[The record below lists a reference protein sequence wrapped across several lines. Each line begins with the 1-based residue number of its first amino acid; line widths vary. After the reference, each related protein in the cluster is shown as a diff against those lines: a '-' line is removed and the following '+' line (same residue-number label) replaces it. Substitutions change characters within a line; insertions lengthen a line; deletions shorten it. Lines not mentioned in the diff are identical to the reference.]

1 LAEGVQIIV
10 EVGIDPMSYAREQY
24 QRRVRA
30 PTVCP
35 NCGAAQAL
43 EAHGY
48 YLRWVTAA
56 LCGLLV
62 QIAVRRFLCRHCPV
76 TVSCLPHFAQPYRL
90 VCNETTEAF
99 FEGQTQRRDVERWQ
113 ELLARYRRAYAR
125 FWRELRATCGAFF
138 GRSPPREQPPGFWR
152 RIMDACG
159 GLTAATGRLVHALG
173 VTPFGRYR
181 CHQRRDFSGSGRKR
195 SRAAPGRSTPTQ
207 PVYGTGVATPQCSRA

>member
-1 LAEGVQIIV
+1 MAIIS
-10 EVGIDPMSYAREQY
+10 G
-24 QRRVRA
+24 
-30 PTVCP
+30 
-35 NCGAAQAL
+35 G
-43 EAHGY
+43 
-48 YLRWVTAA
+48 VTAA

-138 GRSPPREQPPGFWR
+138 GRSR
-152 RIMDACG
+152 RGSSHRASGAGSWMPV
-159 GLTAATGRLVHALG
+159 AA
-173 VTPFGRYR
+173 
-181 CHQRRDFSGSGRKR
+181 
-195 SRAAPGRSTPTQ
+195 
-207 PVYGTGVATPQCSRA
+207 

>member
-1 LAEGVQIIV
+1 VQIIV
-10 EVGIDPMSYAREQY
+10 EVEIDPVRYVREDC

-30 PTVCP
+30 PAVCP

-62 QIAVRRFLCRHCPV
+62 QIAVRRFFCRQCPV

-90 VCNETTEAF
+90 VCNETIEAF
-99 FEGQTQRRDVERWQ
+99 FQGQAQRRDVERRH
-113 ELLARYRRAYAR
+113 ELLGRYRRAYER
-125 FWRELRATCGAFF
+125 FWRTLRATCGALF
-138 GRSPPREQPPGFWR
+138 GRSPPREQPPGFWH

-159 GLTAATGRLVHALG
+159 GLAAATGGLVRALG
-173 VTPFGRYR
+173 VTLFGRYR
-181 CHQRRDFSGSGRKR
+181 CHQRRDFAGSGRKR
-195 SRAAPGRSTPTQ
+195 
-207 PVYGTGVATPQCSRA
+207 